1 MSGFIATNPYPVLRC
16 ERCGRTLAAAD
27 SLCDCDAA
35 DEAAV
40 AAASVAGTT
49 STSSSASAATE
60 SSAIASSATT
70 PSAAASAATAVDRAT
85 GATGATGATTT
96 TNAEIHICPACGGR
110 FGWRGLRAFHST
122 QGLPW
127 YRFARFGKA
136 CPHCTTPLRSR
147 HPLSWPRRALP
158 AVIMAFILGSHLF
171 GLMPPYDNWLR
182 VGLWCAFLLQ
192 LLDNH
197 RRENRDPLAYERDP
211 RWP

>member
-16 ERCGRTLAAAD
+16 ERCGRALAAAD
-27 SLCDCDAA
+27 SLCDCDAE
-35 DEAAV
+35 DEAAVAAV

-49 STSSSASAATE
+49 STSSSASAATQ
-60 SSAIASSATT
+60 SSAIASSAT
-70 PSAAASAATAVDRAT
+70 AVDR
-85 GATGATGATTT
+85 ATGATTT